1 VAHRVGATAS
11 SGHLLVDRPTVRA
24 VPDAVRPLAGP
35 VTGVVAEAVRFLST
49 PSLSGSMKE
58 SLVDILCDPLDK
70 SDLEL
75 HVTERDGDEIIEG
88 KFVGT
93 VTGEEYPIEDG
104 IPDLRPPDMRDE

>member
-1 VAHRVGATAS
+1 
-11 SGHLLVDRPTVRA
+11 
-24 VPDAVRPLAGP
+24 
-35 VTGVVAEAVRFLST
+35 
-49 PSLSGSMKE
+49 MKE

-70 SDLEL
+70 SELEL